1 MSTKLL
7 VLTPDGKQREI
18 RIGDFDDVKE
28 LVIDYTTV
36 MAANAQLK
44 RGTESLLRN
53 IEILADLLTEEQR
66 AKAIIAIN
74 APREMKS

>member
-7 VLTPDGKQREI
+7 VLTPDGKQRQI
-18 RIGDFDDVKE
+18 CIGNFDDVKQ
-28 LVIDYTTV
+28 LVVDYTTV
-36 MAANAQLK
+36 VAENVRMK

-53 IEILADLLTEEQR
+53 IEILADMLTEEQR